1 DRYLEA
7 TDDEAAAFSE
17 LRSLVGRVD
26 PDLAELVDRLAAYHS
41 ESHATGVEL
50 MAGRLARD
58 RYLYDLML
66 QQASDVSFAEAS
78 DELESAL
85 LAEMSERQEAIR
97 RSQLFQTLTTIAL
110 TLLALAAALLV

>member
-1 DRYLEA
+1 TEIAEGAELARAHHSNLAIQVARETAALRGFLLTGEEEFRDRYLEA

-66 QQASDVSFAEAS
+66 QQA
-78 DELESAL
+78 
-85 LAEMSERQEAIR
+85 
-97 RSQLFQTLTTIAL
+97 
-110 TLLALAAALLV
+110 